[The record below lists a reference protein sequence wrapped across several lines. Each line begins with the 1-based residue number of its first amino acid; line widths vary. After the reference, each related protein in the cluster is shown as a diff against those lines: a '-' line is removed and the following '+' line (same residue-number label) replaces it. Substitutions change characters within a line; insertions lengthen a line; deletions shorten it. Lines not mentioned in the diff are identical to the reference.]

1 MIQRSAYDII
11 RSYMPPL
18 LRSAMGNVE
27 PAVQK
32 RVNEV
37 RLRVNRPLSFIFSEG
52 AMFMRSDGSL
62 SASPAVSNPVM
73 ITSED
78 VENVLRGVSRYS
90 LHSCSK
96 ELAQGY
102 FTIEKGIR
110 VGIAGT
116 MSGANEPVLKYI
128 SSLNF
133 RVSRQVIGCG
143 EQVCS
148 QIFSSSSK
156 SVVICG
162 GVNTGKTTL
171 LRDMCRI
178 CGDRFKVALIDE
190 RSEIAASVGG
200 VPTNRIGAQTDVL
213 DGYSRSAGVISSIR
227 SLSPDMIFCDEISTE
242 EDAEALL
249 MGTGCGV
256 KFVASVHAGSFNELL
271 RRQVM
276 KPLLNAGVF
285 DYALIMEGKSFPG
298 RVKEIRRLKGNG

>member
-1 MIQRSAYDII
+1 MIQRTAYDII

-18 LRSAMGNVE
+18 LRRAMGNIE
-27 PAVQK
+27 PSAQK

-37 RLRVNRPLSFIFSEG
+37 RLRVNRPLSFVFSEG
-52 AMFMRSDGSL
+52 AMFMRSDNTLSGS
-62 SASPAVSNPVM
+62 PHVSDPVLV
-73 ITSED
+73 TSED
-78 VENVLRGVSRYS
+78 IDAVLRGVSRYS
-90 LHSCSK
+90 LHSCTK

-102 FTIEKGIR
+102 FTIENGIR
-110 VGIAGT
+110 VGLAGT
-116 MSGANEPVLKYI
+116 MSGTSEPTLKYI

-148 QIFSSSSK
+148 QIFRDGCK
-156 SVVICG
+156 SAVICG

-200 VPTNRIGAQTDVL
+200 APTNKIGVQTDIL
-213 DGYSRSAGVISSIR
+213 DGYSRSAGVIAAIR
-227 SLSPDMIFCDEISTE
+227 SLSPEMIFCDEISTE
-242 EDAEALL
+242 ADAEALL
-249 MGTGCGV
+249 MGFGCGV
-256 KFVASVHAGSFNELL
+256 KFAASVHAGSYNELL

-276 KPLLNAGVF
+276 KPLLNAGLF
-285 DYALIMEGKSFPG
+285 DYALIMEGESFPG

>member
-18 LRSAMGNVE
+18 LRKTLGNVD
-27 PAVQK
+27 PAAQK

-37 RLRVNRPLSFIFSEG
+37 RLRVNRPVSFIFSEG
-52 AMFMRSDGSL
+52 AMFLRSDGTL
-62 SASPAVSNPVM
+62 STNPHVSNTV
-73 ITSED
+73 IVSAED
-78 VENVLRGVSRYS
+78 IENVLRGVSRYS
-90 LHSCSK
+90 LHSCTK

-102 FTIEKGIR
+102 FTIEQGIR

-116 MSGANEPVLKYI
+116 MSGANEPTLKYI

-148 QIFSSSSK
+148 QLFQDSSK
-156 SVVICG
+156 SVIICG

-200 VPTNRIGAQTDVL
+200 VPTNKIGAQTDVL
-213 DGYSRSAGVISSIR
+213 DGYSRSAGILAAIR
-227 SLSPDMIFCDEISTE
+227 SLSPKMIFCDEISSE
-242 EDAEALL
+242 ADAEALL
-249 MGTGCGV
+249 WGFGCGV
-256 KFVASVHAGSFNELL
+256 KFAASVHAGSYNELL
-271 RRQVM
+271 RRPVV
-276 KPLLNAGVF
+276 KPLLDAGMF
-285 DYALIMEGKSFPG
+285 DFALIMEGESFPG
-298 RVKEIRRLKGNG
+298 RVREIRRLKGNG